1 MEAIAT
7 TTDLCSTLQ
16 HPAALPSDVLMAVLG
31 AMPAPLVWFRL
42 CDGQVLF
49 VNHAFRRQFGY
60 RLEDV
65 QNSKYW
71 ADRFPDT
78 VQRAQALSSPQGD
91 SGAGLPIEEVE
102 LQLQLLDGSERTVL
116 HSGVVL
122 PDLDCALAIYMDITK
137 RKQDELRLL
146 EAERAEREREVI
158 YPLLLNHTHEM
169 VVLSSANGT
178 RRYVSPAVLSM
189 TGWTQEEYLG
199 KRLEDMVHPGD
210 WDIVKLARARSN
222 AGATGE
228 QVRYRSIKKDGT
240 YQWLDGL
247 ASCYRDPLT
256 QKALGYVATIRD
268 ASQQQ
273 AEQDARTA
281 VLEQQARFDHL
292 TGVANRHVFYS
303 ALHDEARRQTRSTQA
318 LALLLIDVDH
328 FKQFNDRYGHLEG
341 DRVLRKIAD
350 ILKSSAHR
358 VADLVARFGGEEF
371 VLLLPMTEPEGAR
384 TLAENLIAKLAE
396 EAIPHA
402 GSPFGYVTVSIGVAC
417 WPATQTLERDQL
429 LLDADKALYRA
440 KRQGRNTLHIERCGE
455 KDKAEAAP

>member
-1 MEAIAT
+1 METI
-7 TTDLCSTLQ
+7 TDFRSIPD
-16 HPAALPSDVLMAVLG
+16 HSAALPHDALMAVLG
-31 AMPAPLVWFRL
+31 AMPTPLVWFRL
-42 CDGQVLF
+42 GDGQVLF
-49 VNHAFRRQFGY
+49 INHAFRRQFGY

-65 QNSKYW
+65 QNSKHW
-71 ADRFPDT
+71 ADCFPDA
-78 VQRAQALSSPQGD
+78 VQRAQGD
-91 SGAGLPIEEVE
+91 SEAGLPIEEME

-116 HSGVVL
+116 HSSVVL
-122 PDLDCALAIYMDITK
+122 PDLDCALAMYMDITK

-169 VVLSSANGT
+169 VVLSSTNGT

-189 TGWTQEEYLG
+189 TGWTPEEYLG

-210 WDIVKLARARSN
+210 WDIVKLARERSN

-228 QVRYRSIKKDGT
+228 QVRYRSLKKDGT

-268 ASQQQ
+268 ASLQQ

-281 VLEQQARFDHL
+281 LLEQQARFDHL

-303 ALHDEARRQTRSTQA
+303 ALYDEARRQTRNTQA

-328 FKQFNDRYGHLEG
+328 FKQFNDSYGHLEG

-384 TLAENLIAKLAE
+384 TIAENLIARLAE

-402 GSPFGYVTVSIGVAC
+402 GSPLGYVTVSIGVAC
-417 WPATQTLERDQL
+417 WQATQPLDRDRL
-429 LLDADKALYRA
+429 LLDADKALYHA

-455 KDKAEAAP
+455 KDTAETALQKD